1 MENNTSSSSQ
11 KNSRIAKNTIF
22 LFVRSIITIAVALYT
37 SRVVLSALGVENFGI
52 FVAVGSVVA
61 MFSSISGSLSSAVSR
76 FITYELGRGSEG
88 KLSSV
93 FSSSLL
99 LQIMLS
105 ICLFFLILLI
115 GGWFL
120 NSKMK
125 IPEGSLSAANWV
137 LLSTAI
143 TFAMGMITVSYQAML
158 IAHERMKAFAY
169 IGLVDV
175 FLKLGVALLLT
186 IATVDKLKLYS
197 VLLTLISLV
206 IFTIYYFYCRY
217 NFTSSRFK
225 FIWDIKLL
233 KEMFGFTGW
242 AFFSSSVA
250 IINTQGI
257 NILMNLHFG
266 VLTNAARGVST
277 QVENALNQ
285 LISNLTVAMNPQIIK
300 SYAAGEKG
308 YMHQLICSGSKFSYF
323 LALFFIVPLF
333 IEAKTVLNLWLKEVP
348 EYATVFLKLTLLTML
363 PQVMAGILFTA
374 AMATGNIRR
383 YALIVNAVSVSVFLF
398 AWALYLNGYPPETAY
413 LVHLVIRIIL
423 IAIRLQLL
431 KSMIG
436 LNPYLYF
443 KNVILIIIPVT
454 VIAFAIPL
462 SVLLLPISESFW
474 RLILVTLVA
483 ASTTAFTV
491 IIIGLT
497 TQEKLFALEKIAL
510 LRNKFM
516 RLQRDA

>member
-1 MENNTSSSSQ
+1 MEKNKSSSSQ

-37 SRVVLSALGVENFGI
+37 SRVVLAALGVEDFGT

-76 FITYELGRGSEG
+76 FITYELGRGSES

-93 FSSSLL
+93 FSSSVL

-105 ICLFFLILLI
+105 ICLFFLILFA

-120 NSKMK
+120 NSKMN

-137 LLSTAI
+137 LVSTAV
-143 TFAMGMITVSYQAML
+143 TFAVGMITVSYQAMI

-169 IGLVDV
+169 IGLAEV

-186 IATVDKLKLYS
+186 VSTIDKLKLYS
-197 VLLTLISLV
+197 VLLMLISVV
-206 IFTIYYFYCRY
+206 IFTIYFFYCRY
-217 NFTSSRFK
+217 NFASSRFK
-225 FIWDIKLL
+225 FVWDTNLL
-233 KEMFGFTGW
+233 KKMFGFTGW
-242 AFFSSSVA
+242 AFFSSSVG

-300 SYAAGEKG
+300 SYAADEKS

-333 IEAKTVLNLWLKEVP
+333 IEAETVLNLWLKDVP
-348 EYATVFLKLTLLTML
+348 EYATIFLRLTLLTML

-374 AMATGNIRR
+374 AMATGNIRK
-383 YALIVNAVSVSVFLF
+383 YALIVNGVSVSVFFF
-398 AWALYLNGYPPETAY
+398 AWALYLYGYPPETAY
-413 LVHLVIRIIL
+413 LVHLVIRIVL

-436 LNPYLYF
+436 LNPYQYF
-443 KNVILIIIPVT
+443 KSVILIIIPVT
-454 VIAFAIPL
+454 IIAFAIPL
-462 SVLLLPISESFW
+462 SALLLSMPESFW
-474 RLILVTLVA
+474 RVVLIALIS
-483 ASTTAFTV
+483 ASTTAFAV
-491 IIIGLT
+491 AVIGLT
-497 TQEKLFALEKIAL
+497 AQEKVFVREKIAL

-516 RLQRDA
+516 RLQKDA

>member
-1 MENNTSSSSQ
+1 MEKNKSSSAQ
-11 KNSRIAKNTIF
+11 KNVRIAKNTIF
-22 LFVRSIITIAVALYT
+22 LFVRSIITIAVSLYT
-37 SRVVLSALGVENFGI
+37 SRVVLSALGVEDFGT

-76 FITYELGRGSEG
+76 FITYELGRGPEG

-99 LQIMLS
+99 LQIILS
-105 ICLFFLILLI
+105 IFLFFLIFFV

-120 NSKMK
+120 NSKMN
-125 IPEGSLSAANWV
+125 IPEDSLSAANWV
-137 LLSTAI
+137 LLSTAVS
-143 TFAMGMITVSYQAML
+143 FAVGMITVSYQAML

-186 IATVDKLKLYS
+186 ISTLDKLKLYS
-197 VLLTLISLV
+197 VLLALISLV
-206 IFTIYYFYCRY
+206 IFTIYYVYCRY

-225 FIWDIKLL
+225 FVWDTKLL

-242 AFFSSSVA
+242 AFFSSSVG

-300 SYAAGEKG
+300 SYAADEKG

-333 IEAKTVLNLWLKEVP
+333 IEAETVLNLWLKEVP
-348 EYATVFLKLTLLTML
+348 EYATTFLRLTLLTML

-374 AMATGNIRR
+374 AMATGNIRK
-383 YALIVNAVSVSVFLF
+383 YALVVNAVSVSVFFF
-398 AWALYLNGYPPETAY
+398 AWALYLYGYPPETAY
-413 LVHLVIRIIL
+413 LVHLVVRIIL

-436 LNPYLYF
+436 LNPFLYL

-474 RLILVTLVA
+474 RVVLITLLA
-483 ASTTAFTV
+483 ATTTASTVAV
-491 IIIGLT
+491 IGLT
-497 TQEKLFALEKIAL
+497 AQEKVFVREKIAL